1 MKSLKIAIHENLD
14 PRKFSTI
21 RYLRICVHGLS
32 LKHYIVFDGRL
43 LIYIFLA
50 VPAPLILLT
59 HNASDDLIIA
69 GTPLTIRC
77 VAIVNTS
84 SVDTPI
90 SAMVSWLPSS
100 VYEDDGIRVL
110 PTTDVTSAIYQT
122 GLVFDPIL
130 PVYSSNYSCLGS
142 FWPNNTNTTPFVVG
156 GDVSSR
162 TIPISVDSK

>member
-1 MKSLKIAIHENLD
+1 MESCL
-14 PRKFSTI
+14 FF
-21 RYLRICVHGLS
+21 V
-32 LKHYIVFDGRL
+32 
-43 LIYIFLA
+43 FLA

-69 GTPLTIRC
+69 GTSLTIHC

-110 PTTDVTSAIYQT
+110 PTTAVTSAIYLT
-122 GLVFDPIL
+122 ALIFDPIL

-142 FWPNNTNTTPFVVG
+142 FWQNNTNTTPFIVG